1 MRDFLHTPCLHPAC
15 AVRYAENSSPALHT
29 SGTSDNCDGTD
40 RRTLYMSRM
49 CSYCFAF
56 IGVGYSMLRLVWLF
70 YIYAVRCR
78 FTFLPRTA
86 RPGPARDCTVRCIA
100 W

>member
-49 CSYCFAF
+49 CSDRTVLLLLAWDTVYVAF
-56 IGVGYSMLRLVWLF
+56 GLAFLHLR
-70 YIYAVRCR
+70 
-78 FTFLPRTA
+78 RT
-86 RPGPARDCTVRCIA
+86 V
-100 W
+100 